1 MRILAFVLVAAL
13 AGCGTSVQTYG
24 RVTQETGRELS
35 TPVGG
40 QVLKVERASEAAGGR
55 SYTELR
61 YRGLTSNGR
70 AVFRV
75 TEVAAE
81 SPRESTEPLPPNSTE
96 FAIDPAKTREFMVA
110 GIKVQIVSA
119 GQTSLRYRLAK

>member
-13 AGCGTSVQTYG
+13 AGCGTNVQTYG

-40 QVLKVERASEAAGGR
+40 QVLKVERASEAVGGR

-61 YRGLTSNGR
+61 YRGLTSTGR

-81 SPRESTEPLPPNSTE
+81 SPRGSTQQLPPNTTE

-119 GQTSLRYRLAK
+119 GETSLRYQLAR

>member
-1 MRILAFVLVAAL
+1 M
-13 AGCGTSVQTYG
+13 
-24 RVTQETGRELS
+24 
-35 TPVGG
+35 GG
-40 QVLKVERASEAAGGR
+40 QILKVERASEAAGGR

-81 SPRESTEPLPPNSTE
+81 SPRDSTAPLPPNTTE
-96 FAIDPAKTREFMVA
+96 FAIDPARTREFMVA

-119 GQTSLRYRLAK
+119 EETSLRYQLAK

>member
-1 MRILAFVLVAAL
+1 MRILAFIFVATL
-13 AGCGTSVQTYG
+13 AGCTNVQTYG

-35 TPVGG
+35 APVGG
-40 QVLKVERASEAAGGR
+40 QVLKVERTWDVNRG
-55 SYTELR
+55 YTELR

-70 AVFRV
+70 AIFRV

-81 SPRESTEPLPPNSTE
+81 SPRGSTEELPPNTTE

-119 GQTSLRYRLAK
+119 EATSLRYQLAR

>member
-1 MRILAFVLVAAL
+1 MRILVFVLVAAL
-13 AGCGTSVQTYG
+13 AGCGTNVQTYG

-40 QVLKVERASEAAGGR
+40 QVLKVERASEAVGGT

-61 YRGLTSNGR
+61 YRGLTSTGR

-81 SPRESTEPLPPNSTE
+81 SLRDSSEPLAPNTTE

-119 GQTSLRYRLAK
+119 GETSLRYQLAR

>member
-13 AGCGTSVQTYG
+13 AGCGTNVQSYG

-40 QVLKVERASEAAGGR
+40 QVLKVERASEAVGGR

-75 TEVAAE
+75 MEVAAE
-81 SPRESTEPLPPNSTE
+81 SPRENTEPLPPNSTE

>member
-1 MRILAFVLVAAL
+1 MRILALVLVAAL
-13 AGCGTSVQTYG
+13 AGCTTAQTYG

-35 TPVGG
+35 APVGG
-40 QVLKVERASEAAGGR
+40 QVLKVERASDAVGGK

-75 TEVAAE
+75 TEVDAE
-81 SPRESTEPLPPNSTE
+81 SRDSTSPLPPNSTE
-96 FAIDPAKTREFMVA
+96 FAIDPARTREFMVA
-110 GIKVQIVSA
+110 GIKVHIVSA
-119 GQTSLRYRLAK
+119 GESSLRYQLAK